1 MARNPKTDAAS
12 DEGSFLS
19 RTTEQPS
26 VVSPALPPM
35 GVNLIGHITGN
46 LGLGVA
52 ARNTLRALTESGRPV
67 EVIDIDPG
75 AGRGGHDQEYAHL
88 VASQP
93 TAPWRVNLFHLN
105 PTEVGALVRAR
116 PTWLDVTGRVNACV
130 PFWELPR
137 LPVTGG
143 WVEMMEAL
151 DVVLA
156 PTRFVADAVR
166 ASAPRATVW
175 HFPQAVYLPDGV
187 AADRERFGL
196 PKHATL
202 FYMSLDITSDTRRKN
217 PEGALDAFARAFDGR
232 DDARLVVKLNNRG
245 TTGWGDAAAR
255 AIEDRIRHD
264 ERIIVIDEA
273 LPYTDVLALSASCDV
288 YVSLHRSEGLGLNL
302 LEAMSLGK
310 PVISTAWSG
319 TMDFT
324 GEEDSCLVG
333 YDLVPVVASHPAYRP
348 DAIGPG
354 QVWAEPRVD
363 EAAHWMRRLADD
375 AELRARIGS
384 RALAAMAA
392 RREQHSKAPFYDRLA
407 AEFADRPAPA
417 ETAAR
422 RQRWGRVAHVPL
434 ARRAR
439 SAAGRL
445 ARALGLR
452 R

>member
-1 MARNPKTDAAS
+1 
-12 DEGSFLS
+12 
-19 RTTEQPS
+19 
-26 VVSPALPPM
+26 M

-52 ARNTLRALTESGRPV
+52 ARNTLLALRSSGRPL

-75 AGRGGHDQEYAHL
+75 GGRGGHDGQYAGL
-88 VASQP
+88 VEQDPA
-93 TAPWRVNLFHLN
+93 APWRVNLFHLN
-105 PTEVGALVRAR
+105 PTEVAELVRSR
-116 PTWLDVTGRVNACV
+116 PAWLDVVGRVNACV

-143 WVEMMEAL
+143 WIELMEAL

-166 ASAPRATVW
+166 ASAPRANVW
-175 HFPQAVYLPDGV
+175 HYPQAVYLPEGV
-187 AADRERFGL
+187 TADRARFGL
-196 PKHATL
+196 PQHATL

-217 PEGALDAFARAFDGR
+217 PEGVLDAFTRAFAGR
-232 DDARLVVKLNNRG
+232 DDACLVVKLNNRG
-245 TTGWGDAAAR
+245 ASDWGDVAAR
-255 AIEDRIRHD
+255 AIEDRIRSD
-264 ERIIVIDEA
+264 ARILVIDEA
-273 LPYTDVLALSASCDV
+273 LPYADVLALSASCDV

-348 DAIGPG
+348 NAIGPG
-354 QVWAEPRVD
+354 QVWAEPRID

-375 AELRARIGS
+375 PHLRARIGR
-384 RALAAMAA
+384 RALASMEA
-392 RREQHSKAPFYDRLA
+392 RRQEHLKAAFYARLA
-407 AEFADRPAPA
+407 SEFADRPAPS
-417 ETAAR
+417 EMES
-422 RQRWGRVAHVPL
+422 RQEAWAKVTRLPL
-434 ARRAR
+434 AQRAR
-439 SAAGRL
+439 SAAVRM

>member
-1 MARNPKTDAAS
+1 
-12 DEGSFLS
+12 
-19 RTTEQPS
+19 
-26 VVSPALPPM
+26 M

-52 ARNTLRALTESGRPV
+52 ARNTLRALHASDRPL

-75 AGRGGHDQEYAHL
+75 GGRGGLDDEYAAL
-88 VASQP
+88 IATQP
-93 TAPWRVNLFHLN
+93 AAPWRVNLFHLN
-105 PTEVGALVRAR
+105 PTEVSALVRSR
-116 PTWLDVTGRVNACV
+116 PSWLDVTGRIDACV

-143 WVEMMEAL
+143 WVELMEAL

-156 PTRFVADAVR
+156 PTRFVADAVK
-166 ASAPRATVW
+166 ASAPRANVW
-175 HFPQAVYLPDGV
+175 HFPQAVYLPEGV
-187 AADRERFGL
+187 VADRARFGL
-196 PKHATL
+196 PGNATL

-217 PEGALDAFARAFDGR
+217 PEGALDAFARAFAGR

-245 TTGWGDAAAR
+245 TTSWGDAAAR

-273 LPYTDVLALSASCDV
+273 LPYADVLALSASCDV

-324 GEEDSCLVG
+324 GEDDSCLVG

-348 DAIGPG
+348 HAIGPG
-354 QVWAEPRVD
+354 QVWAEPRID

-375 AELRARIGS
+375 ADLRTRIGA
-384 RALAAMAA
+384 RALASMAA
-392 RREQHSKAPFYDRLA
+392 RREQHMKAAFYDRLA
-407 AEFADRPAPA
+407 AEFAERPAA
-417 ETAAR
+417 SEAATR
-422 RQRWGRVAHVPL
+422 RAAWARVAHVPL
-434 ARRAR
+434 PQRAR